1 MSRAFVREAAG
12 DEAFEDLPDR
22 PVSQEPNLVTQE
34 GLAQIEAEFAHWAED
49 YARAKILQD
58 RADLALSGRE
68 LRYWNARRSN
78 AELVPAPESHDEV
91 RFGATVTI
99 QRDDGRRQ
107 NWRIVGEDE
116 AEPTKGTLPYVAPLA
131 RALMGKSVGDVVRT
145 GTGEVEIVAIA

>member
-22 PVSQEPNLVTQE
+22 PVSQEPNLVTPE
-34 GLAQIEAEFAHWAED
+34 GFAWIEAEFARWHED
-49 YARAKILQD
+49 YARAQISQD
-58 RADLALSGRE
+58 RADLAQSGRE

-78 AELVPAPESHDEV
+78 AELIPVPASHDEV

-99 QRDDGRRQ
+99 QRDDGRSQ
-107 NWRIVGEDE
+107 SWRIVGEDE
-116 AEPTKGTLPYVAPLA
+116 AEPAKGTLPYVAPLA
-131 RALMGKSVGDVVRT
+131 RALMGKRVGDVLRT